1 MGLKIKYDSTKVDRS
16 KDNGEP
22 PKPGVYRMTIKEAS
36 HVPPKDG
43 KDAYIQ
49 FIVRIKDGS
58 SKGYGF
64 WDRVSLGESSAWK
77 LDQYIQAA
85 LSIDTSKKS
94 KGSIDIADFLNADV
108 MGRVKHDTYEGEYR
122 PKLAAVLPYQ
132 SDEDEDDEDEDDE
145 DDEDVEDEEDDGD
158 DSEDDDESDD
168 DSDDDD
174 DSEDEDDDDDD
185 DDEEEPA
192 PVPVAKKAEPAP
204 EPPAKKAKKLKYE
217 DMEIEDLRDE
227 CKKRG
232 ISSKGTPAAVI
243 ARLRS
248 SDDDPFAD

>member
-132 SDEDEDDEDEDDE
+132 SDEDEEDD
-145 DDEDVEDEEDDGD
+145 D
-158 DSEDDDESDD
+158 DSEDDDEVEDEEDDDDDSEDDDDSDD

-192 PVPVAKKAEPAP
+192 PVPVAKKAKPAP